1 LVQLVLLVPPARP
14 ARQARTE
21 WTERL
26 DLRVQRDRLV
36 QLAPPA
42 LKVRSAHRV

>member
-1 LVQLVLLVPPARP
+1 LVRLVLLVP
-14 ARQARTE
+14 QARTE
-21 WTERL
+21 STERL

-36 QLAPPA
+36 QLAPRA